1 MISIIGAPGTFETTG
16 ETREVGPASY
26 APVARKRMYRNLDD
40 FVISGVCS
48 GIGAYLDID
57 SVWIR
62 LLFILFFCFFGIGL
76 LVYIALW
83 ISLPV
88 ARTDIQKREMC
99 GDRYYSQNHENKSS
113 DSSLSFAGTGS
124 APAGV
129 TTSNVGNAFNEIFRA
144 IGKVFFVILRVF
156 LIIVG
161 GCFVLSGFFTLVSI
175 IMVFFFRY
183 PDYFSAHSFGVNL
196 FYLPDLLN
204 YMVNPSAAPWILIL
218 SFIILLIPLL
228 ALIYW
233 GVKMIFWFRARDGVV
248 SLVALVIWIGSIAA
262 LSMLA
267 INEGISYSETG
278 KSITSDVV
286 SQSPADLYIVSGHK
300 VSDLSFDKEISFS
313 DNNYNIYFTNA
324 NRNLYI
330 GTSLVIN
337 RSDEGNLKVDIR
349 KRSEGRSRVDATKK
363 AESLIYNY
371 KVSGDTIYLD
381 EYFTIPAGT
390 RYSLDNVGVNLF
402 IPKGTRVHFD
412 NTTENMFRYH
422 HHEYDE
428 WDNSS
433 ESDSS
438 YKKQS
443 DSDYSWVMTENGLR
457 RRPEQP
463 EKIK

>member
-1 MISIIGAPGTFETTG
+1 
-16 ETREVGPASY
+16 
-26 APVARKRMYRNLDD
+26 
-40 FVISGVCS
+40 
-48 GIGAYLDID
+48 
-57 SVWIR
+57 
-62 LLFILFFCFFGIGL
+62 
-76 LVYIALW
+76 
-83 ISLPV
+83 
-88 ARTDIQKREMC
+88 
-99 GDRYYSQNHENKSS
+99 
-113 DSSLSFAGTGS
+113 
-124 APAGV
+124 
-129 TTSNVGNAFNEIFRA
+129 
-144 IGKVFFVILRVF
+144 
-156 LIIVG
+156 
-161 GCFVLSGFFTLVSI
+161 
-175 IMVFFFRY
+175 
-183 PDYFSAHSFGVNL
+183 
-196 FYLPDLLN
+196 
-204 YMVNPSAAPWILIL
+204 
-218 SFIILLIPLL
+218 
-228 ALIYW
+228 
-233 GVKMIFWFRARDGVV
+233 
-248 SLVALVIWIGSIAA
+248 VIWIGSIAA

-300 VSDLSFDKEISFS
+300 VSDLNFDKEISFS

-443 DSDYSWVMTENGLR
+443 DSNYSWVMTENGLR
-457 RRPEQP
+457 RRTVQP